1 MAAGVLY
8 LSSTYRFRA
17 AVTKDGS
24 AWDLSAATVYLI
36 LRDPDG
42 NESSKA
48 ATVQSPASAGVA
60 YYVCTTTDLPKR
72 GHWTRCWRV
81 VDGSIDMRGAPVSF
95 TVERT
100 P

>member
-1 MAAGVLY
+1 MATGVLFTG
-8 LSSTYRFRA
+8 STYRLRA
-17 AVTKDGS
+17 TITKDGS
-24 AWDLSAATVYLI
+24 AWDLSAASVYVI

-42 NESSKA
+42 VEVQKA

-60 YYVCTTTDLPKR
+60 YYVTTTTDLATR
-72 GHWTRCWRV
+72 GHWTLCWRV
-81 VDGSIDMRGAPVSF
+81 ADGSIDMRGAPVHF